1 MQILPALPLIPKVPV
16 PIFNK
21 KSGLLESLKFVVALI
36 AAAFKK
42 YEPRPLRPRKLAL
55 CELAFSR
62 WMMVEATAA
71 LNGEFPDQYSIP
83 H

>member
-1 MQILPALPLIPKVPV
+1 MQILPALPLILKVPV
-16 PIFNK
+16 HSNFQQSNYK
-21 KSGLLESLKFVVALI
+21 NRLSSLLLRLLPL
-36 AAAFKK
+36 KK

-62 WMMVEATAA
+62 WMMVKANAA